1 MLFELKLQQTYTKLE
16 LFFTFVIFFLK
27 KTSVFT
33 NHILL
38 EIQIML
44 DFLIKVYNKL
54 NKSFIDTMSLL
65 CFVLFFF

>member
-16 LFFTFVIFFLK
+16 LFFTFVIFFFLK

-38 EIQIML
+38 KIQIML
-44 DFLIKVYNKL
+44 DFLIKVYNK
-54 NKSFIDTMSLL
+54 S
-65 CFVLFFF
+65 

>member
-44 DFLIKVYNKL
+44 DFLIKVYNK
-54 NKSFIDTMSLL
+54 S
-65 CFVLFFF
+65 

>member
-16 LFFTFVIFFLK
+16 LFFTSVFFLK

-38 EIQIML
+38 KIQIML
-44 DFLIKVYNKL
+44 DFLIKVYNK
-54 NKSFIDTMSLL
+54 S
-65 CFVLFFF
+65 